1 MSLIVLY
8 LFIIK
13 SYLCLKHPTEFIIV
27 FVIISVL
34 LILVLVVFIT
44 TIIYRYQQK
53 QNAYFKD
60 IETLKTSHQNALLQ
74 SQLEMQEQTFENI
87 SREIHDNIGQKLTL
101 AKLHLN
107 TLDYTDTN
115 KTLLQ
120 VTGSVNMIS
129 EAIND
134 LSDISRSMSSEILL
148 NNGLIKALEFEAA
161 QLQKSGIYKITL
173 STSGNTIFMEANTE
187 LVLFRI
193 AQEAI
198 NNIIKHAGATTIDI
212 HLHYNTV
219 LLTMAINDNGKGFN
233 IDKTQAGTGLQNIKK
248 RTALLKGICTV
259 KSAENTGT
267 QIKIEI
273 PLYEDNATIPAYT
286 GR

>member
-1 MSLIVLY
+1 M
-8 LFIIK
+8 
-13 SYLCLKHPTEFIIV
+13 LKTPPEFIII
-27 FVIISVL
+27 FIIISVIL
-34 LILVLVVFIT
+34 VLILVAFIIS
-44 TIIYRYQQK
+44 IIYRYQQK

-107 TLDYTDTN
+107 TLDYTNIN
-115 KTLLQ
+115 KTSLQ
-120 VTGSVNMIS
+120 VTDSVSMIG

-134 LSDISRSMSSEILL
+134 LSNISRSMSSEILL

-161 QLQKSGIYKITL
+161 QLEKSSIYKITL
-173 STSGNTIFMEANTE
+173 FTSGNTIFMEANTE

-198 NNIIKHAGATTIDI
+198 NNIIKHAQATAIGI

-219 LLTMAINDNGKGFN
+219 LLTIQINDNGKGFT
-233 IDKTQAGTGLQNIKK
+233 IDENVLGTGLQNIKK
-248 RTALLKGICTV
+248 RSALLKGTCSIS
-259 KSAENTGT
+259 SAKNNGT

-273 PLYEDNATIPAYT
+273 PLYEDNATV
-286 GR
+286 